1 MELEKLTALQ
11 LGEKIKQRQVSVL
24 DGVKTVF
31 EQIEKQ
37 DSEVHA
43 YLDTYKE
50 EAYKRAEEV
59 QKGIEDGT
67 YTSPLAGVP
76 IAIKDNICINGKKTT
91 CASKILENF
100 VPQYNAEVIDR
111 LERAGLVIIG
121 KTNMDEFA
129 MGSTT
134 YRADLPVVPVQQWQQ
149 EKLTWHSALILVVL
163 SGSQVLTVA

>member
-1 MELEKLTALQ
+1 MEFGKINSPAAWGKNKTAS
-11 LGEKIKQRQVSVL
+11 GQRPGWS
-24 DGVKTVF
+24 KNCF

-100 VPQYNAEVIDR
+100 VPHV
-111 LERAGLVIIG
+111 
-121 KTNMDEFA
+121 
-129 MGSTT
+129 
-134 YRADLPVVPVQQWQQ
+134 
-149 EKLTWHSALILVVL
+149 
-163 SGSQVLTVA
+163 